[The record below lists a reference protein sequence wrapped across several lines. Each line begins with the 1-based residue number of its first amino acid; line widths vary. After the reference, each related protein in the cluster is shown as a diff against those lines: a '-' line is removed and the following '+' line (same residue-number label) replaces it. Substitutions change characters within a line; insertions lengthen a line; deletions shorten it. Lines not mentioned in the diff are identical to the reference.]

1 MKNWK
6 LYSKDQIYKSLE
18 GQYSDSRSKLGINFI
33 EVDKDTWSLI
43 ITKETEI
50 HDTFDIDSLQDLYWA
65 NNLLMERH
73 NTTDFIMGACRYND
87 LPYEEYEKIR
97 QSIIRSFI

>member
-6 LYSKDQIYKSLE
+6 YYTKDQIYKSLE
-18 GQYSDSRSKLGINFI
+18 GQYSDPRSKLNISFL

-43 ITKETEI
+43 LLKEGEMY
-50 HDTFDIDSLQDLYWA
+50 DMFDIDSLQDLYWA
-65 NNLLMERH
+65 NNLMMERH
-73 NTTDFIMGACRYND
+73 NTSDFIMGACRYNE
-87 LPYEEYEKIR
+87 LPYVEYEKMR